1 MLLNIFVETCIFQ
14 DSLIYKKIKKEQHF
28 FFKTEIFCNIINVF
42 TVPLDQFNASL
53 LNKNINM
60 FICYKKNINI
70 VYINK
75 TYNDNINI
83 NNTFIQ

>member
-1 MLLNIFVETCIFQ
+1 METYIFQ
-14 DSLIYKKIKKEQHF
+14 DSLIYKNMF
-28 FFKTEIFCNIINVF
+28 FFNVSF
-42 TVPLDQFNASL
+42 
-53 LNKNINM
+53 LNKSILFFN
-60 FICYKKNINI
+60 KKT